1 MKITDFPLYV
11 QGLEFRQNSENVENN
26 PQSVIISQ
34 KVGTDREQKN
44 ELSTT
49 QVVNNVGNIQY
60 VRVKS
65 HNQLIAAQ

>member
-11 QGLEFRQNSENVENN
+11 QGLEFRQNSENVEND
-26 PQSVIISQ
+26 PQSVIIAQ